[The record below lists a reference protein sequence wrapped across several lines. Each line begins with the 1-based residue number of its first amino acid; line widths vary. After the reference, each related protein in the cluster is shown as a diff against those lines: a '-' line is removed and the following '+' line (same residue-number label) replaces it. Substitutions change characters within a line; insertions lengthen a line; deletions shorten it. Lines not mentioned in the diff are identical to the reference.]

1 MAVEDE
7 GRLRN
12 FRIRE
17 YFLTKLFAL
26 AALREVAE
34 AGSMRDLIDF
44 HARYKFV
51 LMAYNQTRLRALGRL
66 VANGSA
72 TPFADLVAAYRTEF
86 AAALRT
92 APRYTSVINVLEHA
106 AGYFKNSLS
115 RREKAMFRTQL
126 DRYRNGKLPLAGP
139 AAVVWSWVVREG
151 ETYLEGQAFFHPYP
165 DDLMSV
171 SDSGKGRKL

>member
-1 MAVEDE
+1 M
-7 GRLRN
+7 
-12 FRIRE
+12 
-17 YFLTKLFAL
+17 
-26 AALREVAE
+26 
-34 AGSMRDLIDF
+34 
-44 HARYKFV
+44 
-51 LMAYNQTRLRALGRL
+51 
-66 VANGSA
+66 
-72 TPFADLVAAYRTEF
+72 
-86 AAALRT
+86 
-92 APRYTSVINVLEHA
+92 INVLEHA

-126 DRYRNGKLPLAGP
+126 DRYRNGQLPLAGP